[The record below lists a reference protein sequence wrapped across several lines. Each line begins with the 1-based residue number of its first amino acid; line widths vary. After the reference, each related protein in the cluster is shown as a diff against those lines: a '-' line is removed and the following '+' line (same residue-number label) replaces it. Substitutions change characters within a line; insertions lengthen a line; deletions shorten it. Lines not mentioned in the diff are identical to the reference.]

1 MTDLLSLGAD
11 VDWPDHE
18 AATAVRERFAARAGY
33 GHLAAL
39 AEWVASIGA
48 PEAGFRRVRGLVAGA
63 PQHLET
69 ADAVGAELIELDLSA
84 DARAA
89 FDAAVKLVDD
99 EVDAGAD
106 LLLLAVPGFGAD
118 IAIAASV
125 VTSTE
130 PVKVLSRGAAA
141 TAPEEWMRLAG
152 AVRDERRRCLM
163 LRDRPDE
170 LLAAIGSARLAAA
183 AGVAMRAAVRRTP
196 LILDGPAAAV
206 GALVAYEAAPRA
218 VRWWCA
224 ADVGDDPVHDLALTR
239 LGQRPVLGL
248 GTSLGDGL
256 AGLLAVPV
264 LQTAVR
270 LATGEAAPEAARE
283 AAGDPQ

>member
-11 VDWPDHE
+11 VEWPDHE
-18 AATAVRERFAARAGY
+18 AAAVVREWLAARTGY
-33 GHLAAL
+33 GRLAEL

-48 PEAGFRRVRGLVAGA
+48 PSGGFRRVRGLVVGPPA
-63 PQHLET
+63 HVET
-69 ADAVGAELIELDLSA
+69 ADAVGAELLELALAEDT
-84 DARAA
+84 AA
-89 FDAAVKLVDD
+89 GFDAGVRRVDE

-106 LLLLAVPGFGAD
+106 LLLLAVPGFAAD
-118 IAIAASV
+118 IAVAASV
-125 VTSTE
+125 LTSTE
-130 PVKVLSRGAAA
+130 PVKVLSRGRAA
-141 TAPEEWMRLAG
+141 TDPEAWMDLAVE
-152 AVRDERRRCLM
+152 VRDARRRCLL

-170 LLAAIGSARLAAA
+170 LLAAIGSVRLATA

-196 LILDGPAAAV
+196 LVLDGPAAAV

-224 ADVGDDPVHDLALTR
+224 ADLGEDPVHDLALTR

-248 GTSLGDGL
+248 GTALGDGL

-270 LATGEAAPEAARE
+270 LAGRE
-283 AAGDPQ
+283 DAHERS

>member
-11 VDWPDHE
+11 VEWPDHE
-18 AATAVRERFAARAGY
+18 AATVVRERFAARTGY
-33 GHLAAL
+33 GRLAEL

-48 PEAGFRRVRGLVAGA
+48 PETGFHRIRGLVTGPPGHA
-63 PQHLET
+63 ET
-69 ADAVGAELIELDLSA
+69 AEALGAQLLELDTQA
-84 DARAA
+84 EDAAAA
-89 FDAAVKLVDD
+89 FDAGVRRVDN

-106 LLLLAVPGFGAD
+106 LLLLAVPHLGAD
-118 IAIAASV
+118 LAIAASV
-125 VTSTE
+125 LTNTE

-141 TAPEEWMRLAG
+141 TWPEAWMDLAVQ
-152 AVRDERRRCLM
+152 VRDERRRCLA

-170 LLAAIGSARLAAA
+170 LLGAIGSTRLAAA

-196 LILDGPAAAV
+196 LVLDGPGAAV

-224 ADVGDDPVHDLALTR
+224 ADLGDDPIHDLALTR
-239 LGQRPVLGL
+239 LGQKPVLGL
-248 GTSLGDGL
+248 GTALGDGL

-270 LATGEAAPEAARE
+270 LA
-283 AAGDPQ
+283 AGDRT